1 MPQYGSAVG
10 GFGPPNPALAALL
23 NRPSNPSDEELDQ
36 YAAQQNRPYWRCE
49 LQWYGPASVI
59 ATQMEYAKARLRAI
73 PGAAFTDGPLL
84 QFPLTAEQL
93 DRVHKVA
100 IGVPNMAIFSILV
113 AVFFAFLTQNA
124 RRDRVRVTLI
134 VGGSMIV
141 LSLIVAYVMFP
152 FPLH

>member
-1 MPQYGSAVG
+1 
-10 GFGPPNPALAALL
+10 
-23 NRPSNPSDEELDQ
+23 
-36 YAAQQNRPYWRCE
+36 
-49 LQWYGPASVI
+49 
-59 ATQMEYAKARLRAI
+59 
-73 PGAAFTDGPLL
+73 
-84 QFPLTAEQL
+84 
-93 DRVHKVA
+93 
-100 IGVPNMAIFSILV
+100 MAIFSVLV